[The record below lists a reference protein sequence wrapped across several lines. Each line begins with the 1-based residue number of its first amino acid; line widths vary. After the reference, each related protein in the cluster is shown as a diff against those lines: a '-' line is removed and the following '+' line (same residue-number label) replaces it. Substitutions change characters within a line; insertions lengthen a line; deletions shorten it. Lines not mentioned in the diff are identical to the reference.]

1 MSATTMVVS
10 QTRYNLIAT
19 LRAGTSIALGIIM
32 PVVFYIGA
40 SFLFGS
46 EALGGDNPVEVRGA
60 GEVPDLRTFYV
71 GGFMA
76 YAIIYTAFVAL
87 LPDMVDYRERGLLKR
102 LRGTPLPLWAF
113 ITARTVIVLAVSIVS
128 IGLLALLAV
137 TVFDIPTRAAAWGGI
152 TFFVVLGC
160 LTFVSLAF
168 AATSFVRNQSG
179 AQGLSNAI
187 GIALAMISGVF
198 FAPSLLP
205 DPVQTVAQF
214 FPLQPLAN
222 GFQSLYVTGATGLT
236 IDLRD
241 IGILAA
247 WALVGVIVIAL
258 RGFRWQPV
266 QQR

>member
-1 MSATTMVVS
+1 MSTVTMVAS

-19 LRAGTSIALGIIM
+19 MRAGTSIAVGIVM
-32 PVVFYIGA
+32 PVLFFLGA
-40 SFLFGS
+40 AFLFGS
-46 EALGGDNPVEVRGA
+46 EALGGNTPIEVRGA
-60 GEVPDLRTFYV
+60 GETPDLRTFYV

-76 YAIIYTAFVAL
+76 YAIIYTAFVVL

-113 ITARTVIVLAVSIVS
+113 IAARTLIVLVMSFVS
-128 IGLLALLAV
+128 IGLLALLAL
-137 TVFDIPTRAAAWGGI
+137 TVFDIPTRPAAWGGI
-152 TFFVVLGC
+152 AVFVLLGC

-179 AQGLSNAI
+179 AQALSNAI
-187 GIALAMISGVF
+187 GIILALISGVF

-214 FPLQPLAN
+214 LPLQPLAN
-222 GFQSLYVTGATGLT
+222 GFQSLYVNGATGLT

-247 WALVGVIVIAL
+247 WAPVSVIVIAL